1 MKRERTVFRQLDG
14 ILLLDKP
21 AGMSSN
27 QALQRV
33 RHLFRAEKAGH
44 TGSLDPLATGLLPVC
59 FGEATKIAGYL
70 LGSDK
75 AYEVEARLG
84 ITTDTDDADGA
95 VLVERA
101 VPPLTRALV
110 EEALRAF
117 VGRTSQ
123 RPPIY
128 SALKQGGEPLYAK
141 ARRGEAIEVPE
152 REVEV
157 GAIELLSLGAD
168 SLSLRVTCGSGTYI
182 RSIVRDLGE
191 ILGCGAHVTQLRR
204 LWVAP
209 FREPRMQ
216 TLEQL
221 LALRETG
228 DEAVLDALLLPVEA
242 GLSAWPRLEL
252 DAAQAKALGHGRQL
266 HLPDPSTG
274 PGEAFAVGPD
284 GLSLGLVEV
293 GDAGTVRAK
302 RLFRWAAAG
311 QQGNG

>member
-1 MKRERTVFRQLDG
+1 MNRPRTAFRPLDG

-75 AYEVEARLG
+75 AYEVEAKLG
-84 ITTDTDDADGA
+84 ATTDTDDADGA
-95 VLVERA
+95 LLRERA
-101 VPPLTRALV
+101 VPPLERPRV
-110 EEALRAF
+110 EGELAKF
-117 VGRTSQ
+117 IGRIRQ

-141 ARRGEAIEVPE
+141 ARRGEAIDVPE

-157 GAIELLSLGAD
+157 RAIELLALEAD
-168 SLSLRVTCGSGTYI
+168 RLRLRVECGTGTYI

-191 ILGCGAHVTQLRR
+191 ALGCGAHVTALRR

-209 FREPRMQ
+209 FRAPAMHS
-216 TLEQL
+216 L
-221 LALRETG
+221 
-228 DEAVLDALLLPVEA
+228 DELFRIGE
-242 GLSAWPRLEL
+242 
-252 DAAQAKALGHGRQL
+252 
-266 HLPDPSTG
+266 G
-274 PGEAFAVGPD
+274 PGEAALEALLLSTAEGLAGWPELTLDDEQARRLAQGQCVDVAQRGNAKAVCVRND
-284 GLSLGLVEV
+284 S
-293 GDAGTVRAK
+293 GTVLGIADLGEDGMLHAR
-302 RLFRWAAAG
+302 RLFRWAV
-311 QQGNG
+311 

>member
-1 MKRERTVFRQLDG
+1 MNKPRSKTVFRPLDG

-75 AYEVEARLG
+75 VYEVEAKLG
-84 ITTDTDDADGA
+84 ATTDTDDADGA
-95 VLVERA
+95 VLRERA
-101 VPPLTRALV
+101 VPKLERARV
-110 EEALRAF
+110 EAELGKF
-117 VGRTSQ
+117 IGRIRQ

-141 ARRGEAIEVPE
+141 ARRGEQIEVPE

-157 GAIELLSLGAD
+157 RAIELLALED
-168 SLSLRVTCGSGTYI
+168 DTLRLRVECGTGTYI

-191 ILGCGAHVTQLRR
+191 LLGCGAHVAVLRR
-204 LWVAP
+204 SWVAP
-209 FREPRMQ
+209 FRAPAMSG
-216 TLEQL
+216 LEQL
-221 LALRETG
+221 QRLRESN
-228 DEAVLDALLLPVEA
+228 DEDGLDALLLPVEA
-242 GLSAWPRLEL
+242 GLASWPKLQLEAEQAW
-252 DAAQAKALGHGRQL
+252 ALGHGQVLRL
-266 HLPDPSTG
+266 HRADAAGFEALAVDPSG
-274 PGEAFAVGPD
+274 KA
-284 GLSLGLVEV
+284 LGLVAV
-293 GDAGTVRAK
+293 GDDGFVRAK

-311 QQGNG
+311 